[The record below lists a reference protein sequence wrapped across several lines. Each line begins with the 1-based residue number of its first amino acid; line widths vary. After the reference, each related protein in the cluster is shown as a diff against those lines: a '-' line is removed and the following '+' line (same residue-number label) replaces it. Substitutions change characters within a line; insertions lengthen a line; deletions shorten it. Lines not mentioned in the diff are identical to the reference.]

1 MISSNFN
8 FLTKVPTPNNFI
20 EEVKASTHEFGGDV
34 IQFIA
39 YLLQISPGLWYK
51 KIYTSIIV
59 LYDEQK

>member
-20 EEVKASTHEFGGDV
+20 EEVKASTHEFGGDI

-39 YLLQISPGLWYK
+39 YLL
-51 KIYTSIIV
+51 
-59 LYDEQK
+59 